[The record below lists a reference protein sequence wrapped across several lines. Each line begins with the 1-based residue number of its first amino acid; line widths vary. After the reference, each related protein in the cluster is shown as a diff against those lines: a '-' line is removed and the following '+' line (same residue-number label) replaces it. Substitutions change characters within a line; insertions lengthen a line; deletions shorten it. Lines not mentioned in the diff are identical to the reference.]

1 MDTGE
6 SSDRASAAS
15 ECRGGHG
22 ESAMRVEGKGKVVQM
37 RMLEMQVAED
47 IFVRH
52 GQGERGG
59 ARPGDCSRD

>member
-1 MDTGE
+1 
-6 SSDRASAAS
+6 
-15 ECRGGHG
+15 
-22 ESAMRVEGKGKVVQM
+22 MRVEGKGKVVQM